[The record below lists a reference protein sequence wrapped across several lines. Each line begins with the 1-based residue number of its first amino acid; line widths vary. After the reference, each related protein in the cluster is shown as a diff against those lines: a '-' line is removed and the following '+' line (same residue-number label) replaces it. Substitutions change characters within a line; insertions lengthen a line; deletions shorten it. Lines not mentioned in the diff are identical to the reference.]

1 MIIGFAVI
9 VLLVVTVVA
18 NASAAFLVRRSLS
31 SWADGAAVVA
41 AQSVSEEAVYTGRM
55 GEVLPLSQSAARE
68 SVGGFVARHGLA
80 GRFEAFRVEV
90 VTVRAD
96 GAVTVTFSTRMSLV
110 LVNDVVPVR
119 AGRGLRDR
127 PRPGVV
133 RHWTGSRGLPPPP
146 PPGCWGHHEAW
157 GGHHAPGGGPITR
170 LLGPSPG
177 SNAS

>member
-1 MIIGFAVI
+1 MSVAGGLRVTGGADVPAASRLGRRAGRGRRWSGDQGQTTLMIIGFAVI

-68 SVGGFVARHGLA
+68 SVSGFVARHGLA

-110 LVNDVVPVR
+110 LVNDVVP
-119 AGRGLRDR
+119 GRSV
-127 PRPGVV
+127 PVV
-133 RHWTGSRGLPPPP
+133 ASATAL
-146 PPGCWGHHEAW
+146 
-157 GGHHAPGGGPITR
+157 APV
-170 LLGPSPG
+170 S
-177 SNAS
+177 